1 MRLILFWK
9 KGDFMTTDV
18 KKAGALSFRTWISIV
33 LFGLVGQ
40 IAWVVENMYFS
51 RFMQNEITK
60 APYATTLLVA
70 FSALFATLATLIGGA
85 LSDRA
90 GKRKAFICWGYVVW
104 GFTIAA
110 FSLVP
115 MQPSADKVLPMVILV
130 VAMDCIM
137 SVIGSVSN
145 DASFN
150 TWITDV
156 TNTANRAKVDTVL
169 AIMPLFAMAVVFGGF
184 DSLTNAD
191 ATVDDWKKFFIIM
204 GIMPTV
210 GGLIGL
216 AVMRDKKGI
225 KPNRNNSFW
234 NDFTYSLKPSTIKEN
249 KMLYVCLSG
258 FTVASIS
265 YQVYINYLFNIVE
278 QTMKIKNYI
287 IPIGIIMVVAA
298 VGSVIVSSA
307 MDKYGK
313 KRFYYPTII
322 AGSVGYVIIWLS
334 KFFIDK
340 NYTAE
345 LVLLIIGGVLAM
357 GVNLVMAGLFTASY
371 RDYIPKGKEGL
382 FQGCR
387 IVMYVLIPMIIGP
400 LVAQIIINIHNVGV
414 ADENIVYPMELFLGA
429 AAVLLFC
436 LVPSKVVRDEQAKR
450 HDELMKEL
458 QEENK

>member
-1 MRLILFWK
+1 
-9 KGDFMTTDV
+9 MTTDV
-18 KKAGALSFRTWISIV
+18 KKAGALSIRTWLSIV

-322 AGSVGYVIIWLS
+322 AG
-334 KFFIDK
+334 
-340 NYTAE
+340 T
-345 LVLLIIGGVLAM
+345 
-357 GVNLVMAGLFTASY
+357 
-371 RDYIPKGKEGL
+371 R
-382 FQGCR
+382 
-387 IVMYVLIPMIIGP
+387 
-400 LVAQIIINIHNVGV
+400 
-414 ADENIVYPMELFLGA
+414 
-429 AAVLLFC
+429 
-436 LVPSKVVRDEQAKR
+436 
-450 HDELMKEL
+450 
-458 QEENK
+458 